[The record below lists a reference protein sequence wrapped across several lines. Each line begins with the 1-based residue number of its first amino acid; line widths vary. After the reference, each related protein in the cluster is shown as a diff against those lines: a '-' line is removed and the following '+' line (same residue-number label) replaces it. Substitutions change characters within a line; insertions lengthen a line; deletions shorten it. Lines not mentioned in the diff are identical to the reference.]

1 PGATGD
7 AASAAGRPPA
17 TPPSSGVVAA
27 PTSATSWWARLR
39 ATLAPANAAA
49 TLRTYGLSAVLAYG
63 LFDAVTYSLS
73 AVLAAR
79 AYFAAGG
86 VWGWAA
92 VPKIFAGMWLINN
105 VSRPLRVAGALAL
118 APVVERWLVRPLRAA
133 LSYRQGG
140 GRKGGGEA

>member
-1 PGATGD
+1 M
-7 AASAAGRPPA
+7 
-17 TPPSSGVVAA
+17 
-27 PTSATSWWARLR
+27 
-39 ATLAPANAAA
+39 APAAAAA

-79 AYFAAGG
+79 AYLAAGG

-92 VPKIFAGMWLINN
+92 APKIFAGMWLINN

-118 APVVERWLVRPLRAA
+118 APVVERCQCDYQSPSPATPDVHRR
-133 LSYRQGG
+133 
-140 GRKGGGEA
+140 GRGNAR